1 MDSKL
6 QFFAP
11 EQFWKCFKL
20 WGQPVNVREQQV
32 GEMSYLFQL
41 ITMARKLWRYFKSWE
56 SVLYLYC
63 LGRWSVYPLNLDRRS
78 SFDPSEWLA
87 SNFFFLQYHP
97 WIAHEG
103 HENKGNDHQPRKLLI
118 VKQTVFVSIEGNVKW
133 KDFSLWCKGAK
144 ASKSFQR

>member
-1 MDSKL
+1 MVNVFVTLSRLSCLFILCTIRSVFFQVQSLFGHLMDSKL

-56 SVLYLYC
+56 SVLYPYC
-63 LGRWSVYPLNLDRRS
+63 VGTKIKEMIISQESSLLLN
-78 SFDPSEWLA
+78 
-87 SNFFFLQYHP
+87 
-97 WIAHEG
+97 
-103 HENKGNDHQPRKLLI
+103 KLSCCL
-118 VKQTVFVSIEGNVKW
+118 SIEGNVKW
-133 KDFSLWCKGAK
+133 KV
-144 ASKSFQR
+144 